1 MKMSDFVSLVASGA
15 RPVVE
20 FVAGIDSKESFAE
33 KGMRARA
40 FGVRDEDTEVVRIM
54 FDYAEFEGL
63 NLPMQSTN
71 YYDKKGEPRLTA
83 VEAGFYKPQEHM
95 YIDRDESLEQL
106 FVLVTDSQSV
116 LFAQYREATAD
127 SPMSYVAWL
136 ELELSKVRAATPT

>member
-20 FVAGIDSKESFAE
+20 FVAGIDNKESFAE

-40 FGVRDEDTEVVRIM
+40 LRVRDEDAEVVRIE
-54 FDYAEFEGL
+54 FDFAEFESL
-63 NLPMQSTN
+63 NLPMQSAN
-71 YYDKKGEPRLTA
+71 YYDKKREPTLTA
-83 VEAGFYKPQEHM
+83 VEAGFYKPQDHM

-106 FVLVTDSQSV
+106 FVLVTGSQSA

-136 ELELSKVRAATPT
+136 EFELTKVRAATPA